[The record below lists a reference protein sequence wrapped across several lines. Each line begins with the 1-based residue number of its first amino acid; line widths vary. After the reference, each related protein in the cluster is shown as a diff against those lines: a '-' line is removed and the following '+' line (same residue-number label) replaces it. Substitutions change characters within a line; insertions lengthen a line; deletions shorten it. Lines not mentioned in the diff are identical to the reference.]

1 MDLSLLHGT
10 EERRGV
16 PEALGLDPHPHA
28 LDQLPNHRDLPA
40 LCRVVEHS
48 VAGPRRHVQ
57 LRAQRQQRLQ
67 HRFVPLH
74 RSVVHPVQFRRVP
87 VVHVGVGTLQD
98 QLAGLVG
105 VPLLDRLQQR
115 RVQWPVGLLLNSQR
129 VAFPLPLLPRC
140 RFHVAVICAVV
151 AKGLVHKVV
160 GQDAGSDAVNR
171 VRSVR
176 VSPASLVR
184 ILERVVVGLVGGGP
198 EGVGRHARQ
207 HRFIRRNV
215 RHQILVLQQ

>member
-1 MDLSLLHGT
+1 MTHSEEAHGT

-87 VVHVGVGTLQD
+87 VVHVGVGTLRGARAAVRD
-98 QLAGLVG
+98 LARSSPRYQHST
-105 VPLLDRLQQR
+105 VPRA
-115 RVQWPVGLLLNSQR
+115 PVSEI
-129 VAFPLPLLPRC
+129 
-140 RFHVAVICAVV
+140 HT
-151 AKGLVHKVV
+151 
-160 GQDAGSDAVNR
+160 
-171 VRSVR
+171 
-176 VSPASLVR
+176 
-184 ILERVVVGLVGGGP
+184 
-198 EGVGRHARQ
+198 
-207 HRFIRRNV
+207 
-215 RHQILVLQQ
+215 